1 LVVQALVAMVAQDLE
16 LVVRRA
22 LVLEEVLKLVL
33 ELEQAPD

>member
-1 LVVQALVAMVAQDLE
+1 MVAQDLE